1 MENVY
6 QALYR
11 YRAVIGWLNSV
22 EIIDEPI
29 TARVDK
35 HSQVE
40 IGRKFK
46 EEHLK
51 CIEDIAFILSHE
63 SAHKYVSLLL
73 ASDFE
78 LNYWYSRLLSKGW
91 TENYLQDL
99 LINQSQFHAIQ
110 SNLPERYYDQT
121 DNWTHLFLQRN
132 LKAFGRLTK
141 LNEKQEDALKY
152 FLLTCQ
158 QWYLQNE
165 LPQLFE
171 VFKSACKFL
180 DLFEFPSN
188 LPQKDGLVE
197 HKEEEEE
204 EDCNCD
210 PAQVDDLPAHGGG
223 KNLGEALLNIPYVS
237 DFKVGMSWHL
247 ESLYKS
253 LEKLSAAID
262 LLAKRISDAA
272 GQHRTI
278 GYSGPTEEELVNW
291 DVGIFVPW
299 TEALVAPQT
308 KEITL
313 IFDVSGS
320 MFKYLS
326 LLHNM
331 REILRDFDVRWLAF
345 SSWLSKIVFKDDHAE
360 VKTGFGTDI
369 TDIVTY
375 LAKLDRTNVV
385 IISDAQWRL
394 DIKQYSVETATTIFR
409 KHHVTLL
416 QAAYSDIRF
425 LPKEAFYEIISI

>member
-1 MENVY
+1 MENIY

-40 IGRKFK
+40 IGSKFK

-51 CIEDIAFILSHE
+51 TIEDIAFILSHE
-63 SAHKYVSLLL
+63 SAHKYIALLL

-121 DNWTHLFLQRN
+121 DNWTYLFLQRN
-132 LKAFGRLTK
+132 LKPFARLTK
-141 LNEKQEDALKY
+141 LNEKQQNALDMFK
-152 FLLTCQ
+152 LSCQ

-171 VFKSACKFL
+171 VFKCACKFL
-180 DLFEFPSN
+180 DLFECPKD
-188 LPQKDGLVE
+188 LPEKEQLVE

-204 EDCNCD
+204 CEECE
-210 PAQVDDLPAHGGG
+210 PPSQVDNIPSHGGG

-237 DFKVGMSWHL
+237 DFKVGMNWHL

-291 DVGIFVPW
+291 SVGIFSPW
-299 TEALVAPQT
+299 TEALIAPQT
-308 KEITL
+308 KELVL

-320 MFKYLS
+320 CFRYLA
-326 LLHNM
+326 LLHNL
-331 REILRDFDVRWLAF
+331 REILRDFDVHWYAF
-345 SSWLSKIVFKDDHAE
+345 SSFISKIDFKLDHAE
-360 VKTGFGTDI
+360 VKTGFGTDV
-369 TDIVTY
+369 TDIVQM
-375 LAKLDRTNVV
+375 LSKMDRTNVV
-385 IISDAQWRL
+385 IVSDAQWRL
-394 DIKQYSVETATTIFR
+394 DIKQYSVEIAEKIFK
-409 KHHVTLL
+409 KHHTTLL
-416 QAAYSDIRF
+416 QIAYSDIRF
-425 LPKEAFYEIISI
+425 LPSSCFREVIKL